1 MMYSKSC
8 QLSPLEVHAA
18 APFSFG
24 LPLPSRSELLGK
36 RKPPVPL
43 SLVHSS
49 DMAGKKREKKGTS
62 TFKRYMV
69 PMWKTKALN
78 CNEGSHLSTV
88 HILFC
93 NELTKEKEKNDREV
107 TPLSGEKFQKPF
119 M

>member
-8 QLSPLEVHAA
+8 QLSPLEVHAT

-62 TFKRYMV
+62 TFEMIYGAHV
-69 PMWKTKALN
+69 
-78 CNEGSHLSTV
+78 E
-88 HILFC
+88 
-93 NELTKEKEKNDREV
+93 D
-107 TPLSGEKFQKPF
+107 
-119 M
+119 